1 MRLSID
7 HETRYDFSQAVPYGL
22 QRLRL
27 CPKRGNGQRLLD
39 WSLDIEGGVLEL
51 SYEDHHNNSVSL
63 VSLEPGQH
71 SVVLRCR
78 ALVETEDKAGII
90 GQHGGHLPLW
100 FFLGQT
106 PLTRAGREITKLANE
121 AKAASNEDVPRL
133 HALSAIV
140 LDAIRYE
147 KGLTDSQTSGEA
159 ATVAGHGVCQDH
171 AHAFIA
177 AARLLGYPARYVSGY
192 LMMDDRVEQ
201 EAGHGWAEAHVQGVG
216 WIGFD
221 VSNGICPDPRYVRVA
236 TGLDYSQAAPVSGL
250 INGGGTERLDVR
262 LAVAQQSQA

>member
-1 MRLSID
+1 MKLSIE

-27 CPKRGNGQRLLD
+27 CPKRSNGQRLLD

-51 SYEDHHNNSVSL
+51 TYEDHHNNSVSL
-63 VSLEPGQH
+63 VSLEPGQQ
-71 SVVLRCR
+71 SIVLRCQ
-78 ALVETEDKAGII
+78 ALVETEDTAGII

-100 FFLGQT
+100 YFLSQT
-106 PLTRAGREITKLANE
+106 PLTKPGREITKMANE
-121 AKAASNEDVPRL
+121 AKAASADDVPRL
-133 HALSAIV
+133 HALSGIV
-140 LDAIRYE
+140 QQTIRYE
-147 KGLTDSQTSGEA
+147 TGSTDADTSGEA
-159 ATVAGHGVCQDH
+159 ATLAGRGVCQDH

-192 LMMDDRVEQ
+192 LMMDDRVQQ
-201 EAGHGWAEAHVQGVG
+201 EAGHGWAEAHVKGVG

-221 VSNGICPDPRYVRVA
+221 VSNSICPDPRYVRVA
-236 TGLDYSQAAPVSGL
+236 TGLDYRQAAPVSGL
-250 INGGGTERLDVR
+250 ISGGGTERLDVK